1 MRTNVVLVSVL
12 WLLIGSSAFGAD
24 RDDRNPGGFTVTGSG
39 AEVSLNASSNT
50 SPKLT
55 FYENGTVRWTLY
67 QNHMTDNF
75 SLSSATHAGLLT
87 IDQNGGMALDYSG
100 TTNGLTVTGSTDQAL
115 VSFENTFG
123 TPTDTTTALSA
134 GISSATASSDSV
146 AIYGHNSGLGYGIYG
161 RNDLY
166 STYGLLGGSWF
177 GVLGSGTETAGVLG
191 TFSYG
196 VYGEHDE
203 RENWGA
209 LGTDN
214 YGVVGVLR
222 SSAVGNYAIYG
233 SGVNNEA
240 FGSSYAYDGSLG
252 GVKGINPNGNTFTFG
267 VAGFSSLT
275 SNRSGAS
282 LGSNNSSSFGCLA
295 YRASNG
301 TTYGGYFT
309 SYTSGTGVALA
320 GSGQLMG
327 GWIRGES
334 YGLYLQGDR
343 YAQYAQGDTYASG
356 VVAMVQDTGN
366 ERKVMYAPSS
376 STVDVYS
383 YGIGQ
388 ISKGTAQP
396 RFDAGFRNLVA
407 DKDSIVVTITP
418 IGQSAQLFIQ
428 EITADGFTIRSE
440 TDDAPDVRFTWI
452 AIGKRKGFENHKA
465 PDEILDAQFD
475 ANMSQV
481 TLSDSDKTRDAL
493 GMYRQDGTLKF
504 GPVPQESSQELS
516 E

>member
-1 MRTNVVLVSVL
+1 MRTNVVLISVL
-12 WLLIGSSAFGAD
+12 WLLIGSSTLGAD
-24 RDDRNPGGFTVTGSG
+24 RDDRNPGGFTVTGSS

-55 FYENGTVRWTLY
+55 FYENGTLRWTLY

-100 TTNGLTVTGSTDQAL
+100 TTNGLTVSGSTEDAL
-115 VSFENTFG
+115 VSFENTAG
-123 TPTDTTTALSA
+123 TGSATTKALSA
-134 GISSATASSDSV
+134 GISSASADNETW
-146 AIYGHNSGLGYGIYG
+146 GIYG
-161 RNDLY
+161 YNAGRGAGIVGEN
-166 STYGLLGGSWF
+166 TYGNTLGGIGLYTAGTSGF
-177 GVLGSGTETAGVLG
+177 HLDSANYGVLGMST
-191 TFSYG
+191 SG
-196 VYGEHDE
+196 VYGVLSTEGQGHYAVY
-203 RENWGA
+203 GA
-209 LGTDN
+209 N
-214 YGVVGVLR
+214 N
-222 SSAVGNYAIYG
+222 AVGTG
-233 SGVNNEA
+233 SG
-240 FGSSYAYDGSLG
+240 YTSLTSMG
-252 GVKGINPNGNTFTFG
+252 GVKGASVGSAYNFG
-267 VAGFSSLT
+267 VAGFISAAN
-275 SNRSGAS
+275 NRLGGTLGAHS
-282 LGSNNSSSFGCLA
+282 DSVWGCLA
-295 YRASNG
+295 YRSSSAL
-301 TTYGGYFT
+301 TYGGYFT
-309 SYTSGTGVALA
+309 SYTTGTGVALA

-396 RFDAGFRNLVA
+396 RFDAGFRNLIA

-428 EITADGFTIRSE
+428 EITSDGFTIRSE

-493 GMYRQDGTLKF
+493 GMYQKDGTLKF
-504 GPVPQESSQELS
+504 GPVPQELS
-516 E
+516 PGKSE